1 MKFVKTL
8 TLTAFAAS
16 MAMAATAEEPNP
28 WTDCGIGAA
37 IFPGDNVEIAAGI
50 SNIIWDLGTTAVTSA
65 MSSPETCAGLDDVET
80 AMFIERTYATLESEL
95 ATGEGENLVALAELV
110 GAEDTDTFVVALRQE
125 FASSVA
131 AGEAR
136 AETLYYAA
144 QAVAKA

>member
-1 MKFVKTL
+1 M
-8 TLTAFAAS
+8 
-16 MAMAATAEEPNP
+16 
-28 WTDCGIGAA
+28 
-37 IFPGDNVEIAAGI
+37 
-50 SNIIWDLGTTAVTSA
+50 
-65 MSSPETCAGLDDVET
+65 DDVET